1 MRCPIE
7 TEENAE
13 ILLAYCARR
22 LDPETNA
29 ALERHMAVC
38 PSCRSFRDGQ
48 RSVWAALDSWEAE
61 PISPDFD
68 RKLYQRIEREGGAS
82 WWQRLASPFQPML
95 IRQGLPLAA
104 AACLLVMAGMIV
116 QRPQEPVA
124 AMHTVVRA
132 ETVPAEQVERT
143 LDDIELLRD
152 FTAATREGKD
162 SKGSM

>member
-22 LDPETNA
+22 LDPETQA
-29 ALERHMAVC
+29 MLERHMAVC
-38 PSCRSFRDGQ
+38 PACRAFREEQGK
-48 RSVWAALDSWEAE
+48 VWEALDSWETE
-61 PISPDFD
+61 PISADFD
-68 RKLYQRIEREGGAS
+68 RKLYQRIESERGAS

-104 AACLLVMAGMIV
+104 AACLLVMAGMIA
-116 QRPQEPVA
+116 QHPQEPATPV
-124 AMHTVVRA
+124 HTVVRA

-152 FTAATREGKD
+152 FTVATRDDKG